1 MGDGPNGWSEA
12 NENDDVDNLK
22 SSNSGEQGRAPD
34 ESPDGSPA
42 ERPSRSHDAVGDD
55 GMGRADG
62 GAVPEG
68 SPAQPSPN
76 ASTSDKSAGPEAAG
90 NAVPPPAPQS
100 GRPLSAAPNPSPN
113 RRAGKGANPPTSRT
127 EGKAR
132 APHAR
137 YVQPAA
143 PVFQVHGV
151 SNFLST
157 SRVPRHLDTLISGS
171 LERNARLEHILIHGL
186 PGSGT
191 TLLAQAL
198 IKDYAPRNVIELD
211 AALGCDQETLRRSI
225 DEVAPRGVLFIRH
238 IEVLDGECDQ
248 MLAEF
253 LAGRSPRLRR
263 PRGIVDPSESELDRV
278 ISSSASSRASAP
290 ARRPHD
296 VTLVATAHVMAQVG
310 YIVRTRIEHMFH
322 LREDPKALRNAVLRA
337 LRHRE
342 ISIDPCA
349 ISQLERVLKSLTDSA
364 EQIARA
370 TILRAESEGIRHMDL
385 DTMRSILEEDLACR
399 LPDEAY
405 SSSLRKHLAG
415 RRIDEAT
422 PAEIARI
429 EAETGWGAAASESAI
444 HALIREESRRRVA

>member
-12 NENDDVDNLK
+12 NEHDDADKLK
-22 SSNSGEQGRAPD
+22 SNDSGEPGNAAN
-34 ESPDGSPA
+34 ENPA
-42 ERPSRSHDAVGDD
+42 ERPSPSHDAVGDA
-55 GMGRADG
+55 GPGRANG
-62 GAVPEG
+62 GAAPG
-68 SPAQPSPN
+68 GISAQQGPN
-76 ASTSDKSAGPEAAG
+76 AGPSDASAGHDAAG
-90 NAVPPPAPQS
+90 NPVPPTASQS
-100 GRPLSAAPNPSPN
+100 GRPLSESLNPSPSK
-113 RRAGKGANPPTSRT
+113 RVGKSVNPPTSKTRGQART
-127 EGKAR
+127 RNACD
-132 APHAR
+132 
-137 YVQPAA
+137 VQPVA
-143 PVFQVHGV
+143 PLFQVHGV

-171 LERNARLEHILIHGL
+171 LERNTRLEHILIHGL

-198 IKDYAPRNVIELD
+198 IKDYAPRNVVELD
-211 AALGCDQETLRRSI
+211 AALGCDQEVLRRSI
-225 DEVAPRGVLFIRH
+225 DEVGPRGVLFIRH

-278 ISSSASSRASAP
+278 IASSASSRASA
-290 ARRPHD
+290 ADRRPHD

-337 LRHRE
+337 LRHHA
-342 ISIDPCA
+342 ISVDPCA
-349 ISQLERVLKSLTDSA
+349 IPQLERVLKSLTDSA

-399 LPDEAY
+399 FPDEAY
-405 SSSLRKHLAG
+405 SSSLRKHLVG

-444 HALIREESRRRVA
+444 HALIREESRRRAA

>member
-12 NENDDVDNLK
+12 NEHDDADKLK
-22 SSNSGEQGRAPD
+22 SNNNDEPGGAPY
-34 ESPDGSPA
+34 ESPS
-42 ERPSRSHDAVGDD
+42 ERPPPSGDAVGEA
-55 GMGRADG
+55 GVGQANEGAAPG
-62 GAVPEG
+62 GTP
-68 SPAQPSPN
+68 SQPSPN
-76 ASTSDKSAGPEAAG
+76 AGASDASAGRDAPG
-90 NAVPPPAPQS
+90 NPIPPTTSPS
-100 GRPLSAAPNPSPN
+100 GRPLSASPSPSQGK
-113 RRAGKGANPPTSRT
+113 RAGEGVNPPTS
-127 EGKAR
+127 KAR
-132 APHAR
+132 AQAQTR
-137 YVQPAA
+137 GTRDAQPVA

-171 LERNARLEHILIHGL
+171 LERNTRLEHILIHGL

-198 IKDYAPRNVIELD
+198 IKDYAPRNVVELN
-211 AALGCDQETLRRSI
+211 AALGCDQETLRRCI
-225 DEVAPRGVLFIRH
+225 DDVGPRGVLFIRH
-238 IEVLDGECDQ
+238 IEVLDAECDQ

-263 PRGIVDPSESELDRV
+263 PRGVIDPSESELDHV
-278 ISSSASSRASAP
+278 ISSSARSRASASD
-290 ARRPHD
+290 RRPHD
-296 VTLVATAHVMAQVG
+296 VTLVATAHAMAQVG

-337 LRHRE
+337 LRHHA
-342 ISIDPCA
+342 ISIDPSA
-349 ISQLERVLKSLTDSA
+349 IPQLERVLKSLTDSG

-385 DTMRSILEEDLACR
+385 DTVRSILEEDLACR

-405 SSSLRKHLAG
+405 SSSLRRHLAG

-422 PAEIARI
+422 PVEIARI

>member
-12 NENDDVDNLK
+12 NENDDADKLK
-22 SSNSGEQGRAPD
+22 SDNNGEPRRAPD
-34 ESPDGSPA
+34 ESTA
-42 ERPSRSHDAVGDD
+42 ERPPPSHDAIGDSVA
-55 GMGRADG
+55 GEANG
-62 GAVPEG
+62 GAAPG
-68 SPAQPSPN
+68 GIPAQPSAN
-76 ASTSDKSAGPEAAG
+76 AGTSDASAGEDAAG
-90 NAVPPPAPQS
+90 NQLSPPVPQS
-100 GRPLSAAPNPSPN
+100 GRPLSAAPNPSPMK
-113 RRAGKGANPPTSRT
+113 RMGKSGNPPTSRT
-127 EGKAR
+127 RGQAR
-132 APHAR
+132 TRNTRDTQPVAPI
-137 YVQPAA
+137 
-143 PVFQVHGV
+143 FQVHGV

-157 SRVPRHLDTLISGS
+157 SRVPRHLDTLVSGS
-171 LERNARLEHILIHGL
+171 LERNTRLEHILIHGL

-198 IKDYAPRNVIELD
+198 IKDYAPRNVVELD

-278 ISSSASSRASAP
+278 ISSSASSRAP
-290 ARRPHD
+290 ASDRRTHD

-322 LREDPKALRNAVLRA
+322 LRDDPKALRNTVLRA
-337 LRHRE
+337 LRHHS
-342 ISIDPCA
+342 ISVDPCA
-349 ISQLERVLKSLTDSA
+349 IPQLERVLKSLTDSA

-370 TILRAESEGIRHMDL
+370 TILRAESEGIRHVDL

-399 LPDEAY
+399 FPDEAY
-405 SSSLRKHLAG
+405 SSSLRKHLGG